1 MRHRLKLAA
10 KKCFLTTLGNQHRN
24 PTALARHYDVSLDQK
39 RVGIVTCCGIRQSI
53 RVASSGF
60 ELRLGT
66 DRETGDAVLRAGWHK
81 SPPSPAPPLPDYPL
95 DAPRPRWTDAEVR
108 GLLARLPSRERRRVR
123 WAAIHSGSAGTE
135 WQRRLLAGAKFLLAL
150 PVGVY
155 LVLVWLGFGSMN
167 FHPITLAVS
176 IGVWF
181 LPFSSVFLFF
191 ALLLVIV
198 REWAVRTAGVPLG
211 DEFEVLLNRVYPLR
225 GQISA
230 APASAPGVAGDGLD
244 TARLAE
250 SARL

>member
-1 MRHRLKLAA
+1 M
-10 KKCFLTTLGNQHRN
+10 
-24 PTALARHYDVSLDQK
+24 
-39 RVGIVTCCGIRQSI
+39 
-53 RVASSGF
+53 ASGGF

-81 SPPSPAPPLPDYPL
+81 SPPGPAPPLPAHLL

-108 GLLARLPSRERRRVR
+108 GLLARLPGRERRRIR
-123 WAAIHSGSAGTE
+123 WAAIHSGSTGTE

-155 LVLVWLGFGSMN
+155 LVLVWLGFGSMD
-167 FHPITLAVS
+167 FHPIALVVS
-176 IGVWF
+176 IGVWL

-198 REWAVRTAGVPLG
+198 REWAVRTAEVPLG

-225 GQISA
+225 GQIAGAGPAAAPGADVDRAEMGRSAERAASGRSGQPDRRVDGGGSCDGRASA
-230 APASAPGVAGDGLD
+230 A
-244 TARLAE
+244 
-250 SARL
+250 